1 MGGSVNPIVDTSGG
15 RLRGRE
21 QRGVRSF
28 LGIPYARPPIGP
40 QRFRAP
46 LPPEPWAGLRDALHY
61 GAAALQPSLPLFKSF
76 ALAGGGR
83 QSEDCLYLNVWTP
96 GLDGARRPVMVW
108 IHGGGFLVGSGGLR
122 LYDGAGLARRGDL
135 VVVTLNYRLG
145 ALGFLHLHG
154 RGGELVGASNAGLRD
169 QIAALSW
176 VRENIERFG
185 GDPQQIAICGQSAGA
200 MSVAA
205 LLGAPAARPLFSR
218 AILQSG
224 AADHVLAPEHA
235 EQVSQAF
242 LEELGG
248 PAPTA
253 EALARFDTRRLLAA
267 QARVN
272 RRLANQAQLM
282 VFLPAVDGDVLPEA
296 PLAAVARGAAAQIP
310 LLIGTTLDE
319 WKLFTLID
327 RGLPAMREDQLLQRL
342 EELLPQ
348 VAASAPEAPQAAA
361 AYRDALRAR
370 GGRTTPFEVWCAF
383 QSARVFHYPASK
395 LAEAHARAGGSTYGY
410 LFTWRMPLL
419 RRALGAFHALD
430 VPFVFGLGRSP
441 WFRSLAGATGSAG
454 RLASAMQD
462 AWTGFVRSGAPG
474 HLELPTWP
482 RYDASQRATMALGRR
497 CTLAHT
503 PLEDERRLWQRWC
516 EPGPV
521 PG

>member
-1 MGGSVNPIVDTSGG
+1 MNPVVATSGG

-21 QRGVRSF
+21 QRGIQSF

-40 QRFRAP
+40 RRFRAP
-46 LPPEPWAGLRDALHY
+46 EPPEPWTGVRDALRY
-61 GAAALQPSLPLFKSF
+61 GPAALQPSLPLFESF

-83 QSEDCLYLNVWTP
+83 QSEDCLYLNIWTP
-96 GLDGARRPVMVW
+96 GLDGARRPVLVW
-108 IHGGGFLVGSGGLR
+108 IHGGGFLIGSGGLR

-154 RGGELVGASNAGLRD
+154 RGGELIGASNAGLRD
-169 QIAALSW
+169 QIAALAW
-176 VRENIERFG
+176 VRQNIDRFG
-185 GDPQQIAICGQSAGA
+185 GDPAQVTVCGQSAGA

-205 LLGAPAARPLFSR
+205 LLAAPAARPLFAR

-224 AADHVLAPEHA
+224 AADHVLAPEQSEA
-235 EQVSQAF
+235 VSQAF

-253 EALARFDTRRLLAA
+253 EALARLESARILAA

-272 RRLANQAQLM
+272 RRLANLAQLM

-296 PLAAVARGAAAQIP
+296 PLAALARGAAAQIP
-310 LLIGTTLDE
+310 LLVGTTLDE
-319 WKLFTLID
+319 WKLFTLVE
-327 RGLPAMREDQLLQRL
+327 RGLPAMREDQLLRRL
-342 EELLPQ
+342 EGLLPQ
-348 VAASAPEAPQAAA
+348 VGPGAPKAPLAAA

-383 QSARVFHYPASK
+383 QSGRVFHYPASK
-395 LAEAHARAGGSTYGY
+395 LAEAHARAGGTVYNY
-410 LFTWRMPLL
+410 LFTWRTPFL

-441 WFRSLAGATGSAG
+441 LFRTLASATGTAG
-454 RLASAMQD
+454 RLAGTMQD
-462 AWTGFVRSGAPG
+462 AWAGFVRTGAPG
-474 HLELPTWP
+474 HRGLPSWP
-482 RYDASQRATMALGRR
+482 RYDPAQRATMALGRR
-497 CTLAHT
+497 CALAHT
-503 PLEDERRLWQRWC
+503 PLEAERRLWQRWC
-516 EPGPV
+516 PTDPV

>member
-1 MGGSVNPIVDTSGG
+1 VSPIVETSDG

-21 QRGVRSF
+21 QRGIRSF
-28 LGIPYARPPIGP
+28 LGIPYARPPVGLY
-40 QRFRAP
+40 RFRAP
-46 LPPEPWAGLRDALHY
+46 ERAERWSGVRDALRF
-61 GAAALQPSLPLFKSF
+61 GPAALQPSLPLLRSV

-83 QSEDCLYLNVWTP
+83 QAEDCLYLNVWTP
-96 GLDGARRPVMVW
+96 GLDGARRPVLVW
-108 IHGGGFLVGSGGLR
+108 IHGGGFLIGSGGLR

-169 QIAALSW
+169 QIAALAW
-176 VRENIERFG
+176 VRENIARFG
-185 GDPQQIAICGQSAGA
+185 GDPEQVTICGQSAGA

-205 LLGAPAARPLFSR
+205 LLGAPTARPLFAR

-224 AADHVLAPEHA
+224 AADHVLSPELA
-235 EQVSQAF
+235 ERVSQAF

-248 PAPTA
+248 PAPTRD
-253 EALARFDTRRLLAA
+253 ALARLGAERVLGA

-272 RRLANQAQLM
+272 RRMSDLAQLM
-282 VFLPAVDGDVLPEA
+282 VFLPTVDGDVLPEP
-296 PLAAVARGAAAQIP
+296 PLQAIARGAARQIP

-319 WKLFTLID
+319 WKLFTLVES
-327 RGLPAMREDQLLQRL
+327 GLAGMREVELRSRL
-342 EELLPQ
+342 AGMLPR
-348 VAASAPEAPQAAA
+348 VTARAPEVLQAIA

-395 LAEAHARAGGSTYGY
+395 LAEAHAAAAGSTYGY
-410 LFTWRMPLL
+410 LFTWRTPLL

-441 WFRSLAGATGSAG
+441 LFRSLGSLAGSAA
-454 RLASAMQD
+454 RLAAAMQD
-462 AWTGFVRSGAPG
+462 AWAGFARSGDPG
-474 HLELPTWP
+474 HRELPTWP
-482 RYDASQRATMALGRR
+482 RYDASQRATMLLGRR
-497 CTLAHT
+497 CALAHT
-503 PLEDERRLWQRWC
+503 PLEAERRLWQHWSQA
-516 EPGPV
+516 GSV
-521 PG
+521 AS